1 MTGPEPARQPRR
13 AAVAFILV
21 TIALDMLALGMVIPV
36 LPKLVEGF
44 VGGNTAR
51 ASEIF
56 GLFGTA
62 WALMQ
67 LVFSPVLGALSDRYG
82 RRPVVLLSN
91 LGLGL
96 DYVVMALA
104 PNLIWLFAGR
114 VVSGISAA
122 SVSTGF
128 AYIADVTP
136 VDQRAARFGLMGAAF
151 GVGFILGPAL
161 GGLLGAIDPRAPFWV
176 AAALSL
182 LNATYGL
189 LVLPESLPPE
199 RRAVFDWRSANPVGS
214 LILLRSHPELLGLAA
229 VSFLGNLAH
238 VVLPSTTVLYATWR
252 YGWDNRIM
260 GLTLAAVGGCAVVVQ
275 LGMIGPIVNRIGER
289 RALLVGLV
297 AGAVGFAIY
306 GFAETGI
313 VFWAGIPVMALWGL
327 AGAAVQ
333 GLMTARVSAS
343 EQGRLQGAN
352 ASVTG
357 IANLIGPG
365 IFTMTFAYVIGA
377 GREWQLPG
385 APFLLAA
392 LMLAA
397 AAILSWWLTPGA
409 AQRVGGYSGV

>member
-1 MTGPEPARQPRR
+1 MTEPEPARQPRR

-44 VGGNTAR
+44 LGGNTAR

-82 RRPVVLLSN
+82 RRPIVLLSN

-104 PNLIWLFAGR
+104 PNLLWLFAGR

-122 SVSTGF
+122 SVSTSF

-189 LVLPESLPPE
+189 LVLPESLPRE
-199 RRAVFDWRSANPVGS
+199 RRAAFDWRNANPVGS

-252 YGWDNRIM
+252 YGWDNRLM

-275 LGMIGPIVNRIGER
+275 IGMIGPIVRRIGER

-297 AGAVGFAIY
+297 AGAAGFAIY
-306 GFAETGI
+306 GLAETGAA
-313 VFWAGIPVMALWGL
+313 FWAGIPVMALWGL

-377 GREWQLPG
+377 GRDWQLPG

-392 LMLAA
+392 LMLVA
-397 AAILSWWLTPGA
+397 AAILS
-409 AQRVGGYSGV
+409 